1 MLIWLMMLWFAIQL
15 DSPTWVY
22 VVIGTMLVLS
32 IIDFA
37 SSLIEKIVKKRTEQE
52 VERLEELRK
61 RVGSNR
67 E

>member
-32 IIDFA
+32 IIDSA
-37 SSLIEKIVKKRTEQE
+37 LSLIEKIVKKRTEQE